1 VAVGIGHDVDYWT
14 EFLRALAEVNPD
26 MAVNIE
32 HEDADYG
39 RLEGLALAAE
49 NLLAAA
55 AKM

>member
-1 VAVGIGHDVDYWT
+1 VEYWT
-14 EFLRALAEVNPD
+14 EFLRALAEIDPD

-49 NLLAAA
+49 NLRAAA